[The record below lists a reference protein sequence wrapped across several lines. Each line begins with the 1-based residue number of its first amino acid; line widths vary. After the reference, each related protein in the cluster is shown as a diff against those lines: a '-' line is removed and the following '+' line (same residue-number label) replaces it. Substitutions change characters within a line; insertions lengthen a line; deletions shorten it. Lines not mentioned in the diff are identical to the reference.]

1 MAFLKRHKDEEASFT
16 FKGSTGY
23 RIKKY
28 RELRNMSQKEL
39 GIKCGFPEKSAD
51 LRIRQYETNKQMPRD
66 KEFLKVIADALGLN
80 EKAIFDL
87 DLSSVEQMYSLL
99 YELEDLYGLRVSFK
113 EGFYYLVFDY
123 GEGESWRRYIEEIYP
138 FLKDWYEMRKRSL
151 PSDTDS
157 EEEIKEKKRA
167 YMIEKGEYP
176 KQVNKKKIDN
186 ELVIARML
194 QLQTELDCLNILKED
209 SVHLYEEAKEKI
221 LNTSPDVTI
230 NCPSIKRLSEFMK
243 SVMDIIEQG
252 LPIKGRFVDGHAA
265 SVCPS
270 MDESFD
276 LLSVRIMDIDSTQ
289 NVAGYAKLTYIVNN
303 LKNLGIS
310 IEERLTSLNNELY
323 ITYSYPFSESGRFM
337 NMNDSWKEM
346 MRIMEDGSLN
356 GYDYHYRQLRDQFIE
371 DFIKEKE
378 IVFAE

>member
-1 MAFLKRHKDEEASFT
+1 M
-16 FKGSTGY
+16 
-23 RIKKY
+23 
-28 RELRNMSQKEL
+28 
-39 GIKCGFPEKSAD
+39 
-51 LRIRQYETNKQMPRD
+51 
-66 KEFLKVIADALGLN
+66 
-80 EKAIFDL
+80 
-87 DLSSVEQMYSLL
+87 
-99 YELEDLYGLRVSFK
+99 
-113 EGFYYLVFDY
+113 
-123 GEGESWRRYIEEIYP
+123 
-138 FLKDWYEMRKRSL
+138 
-151 PSDTDS
+151 
-157 EEEIKEKKRA
+157 
-167 YMIEKGEYP
+167 
-176 KQVNKKKIDN
+176 
-186 ELVIARML
+186 
-194 QLQTELDCLNILKED
+194 
-209 SVHLYEEAKEKI
+209 
-221 LNTSPDVTI
+221 SPDVTI

-371 DFIKEKE
+371 NFIKEKE